1 MIIHNFGAVVM
12 PITGTGQAR
21 LATGLVTT
29 GLVIS
34 EHQFLYVS
42 LTLSIKSE
50 SLVSYMHVV

>member
-1 MIIHNFGAVVM
+1 M

-29 GLVIS
+29 DLVIS